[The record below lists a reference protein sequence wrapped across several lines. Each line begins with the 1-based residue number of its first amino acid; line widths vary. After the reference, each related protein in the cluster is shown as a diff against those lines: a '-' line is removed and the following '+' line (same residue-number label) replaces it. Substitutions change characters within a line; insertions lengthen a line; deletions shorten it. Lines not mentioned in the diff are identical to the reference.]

1 MLLCVRMCVCCVY
14 NNRTKNHGIF
24 IFKYGIKKTVSLYK
38 VKKEESTR
46 QKKCYPSWCEP
57 PLYFYHQLTPLLL
70 ILILLLLL
78 FSFTFLHIDIARVPL
93 LFRGQTLEL
102 TGFFFMTGQYT
113 EKSPHLFFFSF
124 FFLLLCDF
132 KRYPHTNSHK
142 IVLDRKRKENDW
154 RKRCYQVVGWAH
166 LLKRRRR
173 RRNETN
179 KWERPAR
186 VLMLD
191 LLSEARRG
199 KAKRKGRA
207 FYMRVCAVSDLGQ
220 DSIRQNGLDKIDTLT
235 ESEPIERMNNIFEKR
250 IWRAE
255 CRNRRGERER
265 RARQAGRPWREWTS
279 FNVRY
284 SKDITVY
291 KRCRMR
297 SWHGPALF
305 YLPFPS
311 LLVSFFLT
319 FLLNSQIGTGR
330 QRITPQQQQ
339 QQQRGNASCVLPV

>member
-1 MLLCVRMCVCCVY
+1 MLPSGRVG
-14 NNRTKNHGIF
+14 T
-24 IFKYGIKKTVSLYK
+24 SLE
-38 VKKEESTR
+38 KKE
-46 QKKCYPSWCEP
+46 KKKKWDKQMRATSAC
-57 PLYFYHQLTPLLL
+57 
-70 ILILLLLL
+70 
-78 FSFTFLHIDIARVPL
+78 IDV
-93 LFRGQTLEL
+93 
-102 TGFFFMTGQYT
+102 GF
-113 EKSPHLFFFSF
+113 
-124 FFLLLCDF
+124 
-132 KRYPHTNSHK
+132 
-142 IVLDRKRKENDW
+142 V
-154 RKRCYQVVGWAH
+154 
-166 LLKRRRR
+166 
-173 RRNETN
+173 
-179 KWERPAR
+179 KWG
-186 VLMLD
+186 
-191 LLSEARRG
+191 EARRG

-339 QQQRGNASCVLPV
+339 QQRGNASCVLPV